1 MTMSLGLSMR
11 KYHRWI
17 STVGMVVMLYIA
29 LTGLLV
35 IASEIGDPETT
46 KPLAEEY
53 GFDPPGGMSAA
64 KATLPGDPATW
75 AQMARTV
82 MNAARATAPDVQPTS
97 VRVQLRMQNDQPQG
111 VVSFTDASNAPK
123 TLAFNALTGEAMTV
137 PPISMDMGGA
147 PGMGPGGPG
156 PEGMAPGGPDG
167 MAGGPNRTGIFLLDN
182 SQQLHSGAFYG
193 RFFEWLILF
202 TGVGMAVLSVTGI
215 WMYFDMI
222 MRRKAQGRSGWFWS

>member
-1 MTMSLGLSMR
+1 MTMSLGFSMR

-17 STVGMVVMLYIA
+17 STVGMVVMLYIS

-35 IASEIGDPETT
+35 ITSEIGDPETT

-64 KATLPGDPATW
+64 TLPGDPATW
-75 AQMARTV
+75 AQMARTAI
-82 MNAARATAPDVQPTS
+82 NAARAAVPDAQPNS

-111 VVSFTDASNAPK
+111 VVTLSHADNAPH
-123 TLAFNALTGEAMTV
+123 TLAFNALTGAAMAA
-137 PPISMDMGGA
+137 PMAMDMGA
-147 PGMGPGGPG
+147 PGMGPPGMGQAGMGG
-156 PEGMAPGGPDG
+156 PGGPDG

-182 SQQLHSGAFYG
+182 SQQLHSGAYYG
-193 RFFEWLILF
+193 RFFEWLILC
-202 TGVGMAVLSVTGI
+202 TGIGMLVLSITGI

-222 MRRKAQGRSGWFWS
+222 MRRKTQGRTGWFWS